1 MIKKNF
7 FIILG
12 LPDDFRFADFQKAFD
27 KLNQNLAPSSADIS
41 TTKTKNTEPNTK
53 PIERVENIP
62 KNPTAPPANM
72 NLPKTPQH
80 RNKPKEK
87 IVEMDSSESD
97 EFDVE
102 AAIEKNRERKRAK
115 NSFVCNLASAVFG
128 DTEQDY

>member
-1 MIKKNF
+1 
-7 FIILG
+7 
-12 LPDDFRFADFQKAFD
+12 
-27 KLNQNLAPSSADIS
+27 
-41 TTKTKNTEPNTK
+41 
-53 PIERVENIP
+53 
-62 KNPTAPPANM
+62 M

-87 IVEMDSSESD
+87 IVETDSSESD

-102 AAIEKNRERKRAK
+102 AAIEKNRERKMAK